1 MVALDAAHHRVLAR
15 DVAALRTQPPQAMS
29 AMDGYAVRSADAS
42 AVAARLK
49 VIGEVAAGRPFEKT
63 VGAGEAVRIF
73 TGGVIP
79 EGADA
84 VIIQEDTVVEDGGIT
99 ITEAAS
105 PGRHIRPAGVDFR
118 QGDVLLARGTRLTD
132 RDLSLAAGMNY
143 PELAVR
149 RRPKVAMLAT
159 GDELVM
165 PGSTPGPGQI
175 VYSNGYA
182 LRALARQEGA
192 ETIDL
197 GIAADTVEATTLGI
211 RRARDSGADIL
222 ITTGGASVGD
232 HDLVKQSLEAE
243 GVTMAFWR
251 IAMRPGKPMMHGRLG
266 AMRVIGLPGN
276 PVSSYVCG
284 FLFLV
289 PLIRAACRAAPSSTT
304 PTRRRCSGAMS
315 PPTTCA
321 KTICAPA
328 SRCARRRPDRHAGRP
343 SGQFAVGKSR
353 CGTGAC
359 DPCAVCAG
367 GRRRIGLR
375 YPAAAGLSPL
385 ERLVPA
391 KPGFVDEKLSG
402 CGTHMEH
409 IVSVHDLFL
418 SNGVYKWESRSS
430 EFLSG
435 SDSRNRTALSTWGTG
450 RDAHAQTI

>member
-1 MVALDAAHHRVLAR
+1 VALMPVTEALSAVLAGAEPLPEETIALDAAHHRVLAR
-15 DVAALRTQPPQAMS
+15 DVAALRTQPPRAMS

-42 AVAARLK
+42 EVAARLK
-49 VIGEVAAGRPFEKT
+49 VIGEVAAGRPFDKA

-84 VIIQEDTVVEDGGIT
+84 VIIQEDTVVEGGGIT
-99 ITEAAS
+99 ITEAAI

-118 QGDVLLARGTRLTD
+118 EGDVLLKGGIRLTD
-132 RDLSLAAGMNY
+132 RDLALAAGMNY
-143 PELAVR
+143 SELAVR
-149 RRPKVAMLAT
+149 RRPKVAVLAT

-182 LRALARQEGA
+182 LRALARAEGA
-192 ETIDL
+192 DTIDL
-197 GIAADTVEATTLGI
+197 GIAADTVEATTQGI

-222 ITTGGASVGD
+222 ITMGGASVGD

-289 PLIRAACRAAPSSTT
+289 PLIRSLSGRSVTHHTHERALLGRDVAANDLREDYLRARLEVRSDGVLIATPVDHQDSSLLGNLAAARALVIRV
-304 PTRRRCSGAMS
+304 PF
-315 PPTTCA
+315 
-321 KTICAPA
+321 APA
-328 SRCARRRPDRHAGRP
+328 ATAG
-343 SGQFAVGKSR
+343 S
-353 CGTGAC
+353 AC
-359 DPCAVCAG
+359 D
-367 GRRRIGLR
+367 ILR
-375 YPAAAGLSPL
+375 L
-385 ERLVPA
+385 
-391 KPGFVDEKLSG
+391 PG
-402 CGTHMEH
+402 
-409 IVSVHDLFL
+409 
-418 SNGVYKWESRSS
+418 
-430 EFLSG
+430 
-435 SDSRNRTALSTWGTG
+435 
-450 RDAHAQTI
+450 